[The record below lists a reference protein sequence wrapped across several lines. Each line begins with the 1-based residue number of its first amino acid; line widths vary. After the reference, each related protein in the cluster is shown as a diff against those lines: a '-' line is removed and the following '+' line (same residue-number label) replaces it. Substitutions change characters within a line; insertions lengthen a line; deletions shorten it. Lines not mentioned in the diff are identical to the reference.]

1 MQDFKDDGN
10 LNPGIHKYT
19 FAKFEKQFVLDFIT
33 SETRLNI
40 YENFRKWFEQLL
52 KISAPKYM
60 WLNGSFLTKKI
71 NPNDLD
77 LVVFYYPEDISASVA
92 GKLGS
97 FIHESAKQYFCDAY
111 FCLSLRH
118 LNEVQ
123 KSQFGNYEIMET
135 YWMGQFGFDRN
146 RIPKGII
153 EITENE
159 IQSFKGGIINDLAA
173 RRD

>member
-1 MQDFKDDGN
+1 MQEFKDDGN

-19 FAKFEKQFVLDFIT
+19 FAKFEKQFVLDFVA
-33 SETRLNI
+33 SETRRNI
-40 YENFRKWFEQLL
+40 YKNFIKWFKQLL
-52 KISAPKYM
+52 KILVPKYM
-60 WLNGSFLTKKI
+60 WLNGSFLTKKV

-77 LVVFYYPEDISASVA
+77 LVVFYCPEDISASVA
-92 GKLGS
+92 RELNS
-97 FIHESAKQYFCDAY
+97 FIHESAKQFLCDAY
-111 FCLSLRH
+111 LCLSLRH
-118 LNEVQ
+118 LSEAQ
-123 KSQFGNYEIMET
+123 KSQLGNSKIMET

-159 IQSFKGGIINDLAA
+159 IQTFKGRIINDFAA